1 MEDHAEADLAAV
13 ASVEAR
19 AAADL
24 AAVALAADTEADFTV
39 AFTEDLDPAD
49 LIITFSF
56 FSVADFSK
64 L

>member
-39 AFTEDLDPAD
+39 AFTEASDIVLTD
-49 LIITFSF
+49 ITT
-56 FSVADFSK
+56 VAADF
-64 L
+64 LVR

>member
-1 MEDHAEADLAAV
+1 MEDHAEADLAAA

-39 AFTEDLDPAD
+39 AFTEASDIVLTD
-49 LIITFSF
+49 ITT
-56 FSVADFSK
+56 VAADF
-64 L
+64 LVR

>member
-1 MEDHAEADLAAV
+1 MEDHAAADLAAA

-39 AFTEDLDPAD
+39 AFTEASDIVLTD
-49 LIITFSF
+49 ITTV
-56 FSVADFSK
+56 VADF
-64 L
+64 LVR

>member
-24 AAVALAADTEADFTV
+24 AAADTEADFTV
-39 AFTEDLDPAD
+39 AFTEASDIVLTD
-49 LIITFSF
+49 ITT
-56 FSVADFSK
+56 VAADF
-64 L
+64 LVR

>member
-39 AFTEDLDPAD
+39 AFTEASDIVLTDITTVAAD
-49 LIITFSF
+49 S
-56 FSVADFSK
+56 SV

>member
-19 AAADL
+19 AAAAL

-39 AFTEDLDPAD
+39 AFTEASDIALTD
-49 LIITFSF
+49 IFTV
-56 FSVADFSK
+56 VADF
-64 L
+64 LVR

>member
-24 AAVALAADTEADFTV
+24 AAVDTEADFTV
-39 AFTEDLDPAD
+39 DFTEASDLAITDITTVAAD
-49 LIITFSF
+49 SLT
-56 FSVADFSK
+56 

>member
-39 AFTEDLDPAD
+39 AFTEASDLAITDITTVAAD
-49 LIITFSF
+49 SLT
-56 FSVADFSK
+56 

>member
-39 AFTEDLDPAD
+39 AFTEASDIVLTD
-49 LIITFSF
+49 ITTV
-56 FSVADFSK
+56 VADSSAR
-64 L
+64 

>member
-24 AAVALAADTEADFTV
+24 AAVALEADTEADFTV
-39 AFTEDLDPAD
+39 AFTEASDIVLTD
-49 LIITFSF
+49 IFTV
-56 FSVADFSK
+56 VADF
-64 L
+64 LVR

>member
-19 AAADL
+19 AAVDL

-39 AFTEDLDPAD
+39 AFTEASDIALTDITTVAAD
-49 LIITFSF
+49 SLT
-56 FSVADFSK
+56 

>member
-13 ASVEAR
+13 ASEEAR

-39 AFTEDLDPAD
+39 AFTEASDIVLTD
-49 LIITFSF
+49 ITT
-56 FSVADFSK
+56 VAADF
-64 L
+64 LVR

>member
-39 AFTEDLDPAD
+39 AFTEASDIVLTD
-49 LIITFSF
+49 ITTV
-56 FSVADFSK
+56 VADSSA

>member
-13 ASVEAR
+13 ASEEAR

-24 AAVALAADTEADFTV
+24 AEADIEADFTV
-39 AFTEDLDPAD
+39 AFTEASDLAITDITTVAAD
-49 LIITFSF
+49 SLT
-56 FSVADFSK
+56 